1 MQKIYF
7 DETTFIWKTK
17 ANLIESKND
26 MLIKCLEIA
35 DINVDKAIFDN
46 YRYTDDIDL
55 NSFKPRELAIEK
67 PIHKLDNV
75 INLSV
80 NNSIEVYE
88 EKFNRI
94 TVESWVNIVRAKKP
108 KQRETAEDTMKMH
121 IHTELN
127 YKIGSFKPTYT
138 FVYYVQMPDNL
149 SNLDGVLL
157 IEGENKKIYNILP
170 EEDDLIIFD
179 ARLPHTPKAAFNSTK
194 DRIVLAGNVGFENIK
209 ETKSLL

>member
-1 MQKIYF
+1 MEKIYF
-7 DETTFIWKTK
+7 DETTFIWKIK
-17 ANLIESKND
+17 ANLIEFKND

-35 DINVDKAIFDN
+35 DANVDKTIFDN
-46 YRYTDDIDL
+46 YGYTNDIDL
-55 NSFKPRELAIEK
+55 NSFKPREFAIEN
-67 PIHKLDNV
+67 PIYKLDNV

-80 NNSIEVYE
+80 NNSIDVYK

-94 TVESWVNIVRAKKP
+94 SVESWVNIVRAKKP
-108 KQRETAEDTMKMH
+108 KQKETREDTMKMH
-121 IHTELN
+121 IHTEIS
-127 YKIGSFKPTYT
+127 YKIKTFTPTYT
-138 FVYYVQMPDNL
+138 FVYYVQMPNNL

-194 DRIVLAGNVGFENIK
+194 DRIVLAGNVGFQNIK